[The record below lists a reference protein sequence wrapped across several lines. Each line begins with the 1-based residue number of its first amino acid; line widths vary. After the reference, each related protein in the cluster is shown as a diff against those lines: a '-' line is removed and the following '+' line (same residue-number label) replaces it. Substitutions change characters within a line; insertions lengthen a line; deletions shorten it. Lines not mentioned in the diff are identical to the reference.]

1 LSVIFIT
8 HNVHHVMQVADRY
21 TVIRHGK
28 NVGTYNRDELSESD
42 ISALIT
48 GERES

>member
-1 LSVIFIT
+1 MIFIT
-8 HNVHHVMQVADRY
+8 HNVHHVSQVADRY
-21 TVIRHGK
+21 TVIRQGA
-28 NVGTYNRDELSESD
+28 NIGTYNHDEVSVED

>member
-1 LSVIFIT
+1 MIFIT

-21 TVIRHGK
+21 TIIRHGK
-28 NVGTYNRDELSESD
+28 NVGTYGQDQLTADD